1 MWYLE
6 ITSTKIQ
13 MVLVASVQY
22 WNFFFYQMEKG
33 VIKVGYILR
42 VELHVDTNEDE
53 LNLYF
58 I

>member
-13 MVLVASVQY
+13 MVMVASVQY

-33 VIKVGYILR
+33 VIKVG
-42 VELHVDTNEDE
+42 
-53 LNLYF
+53 
-58 I
+58 